1 MKFGDGRWPRLALF
15 GSFAVVVS
23 AILGC
28 GAADGSGGAEAEQA
42 GARSAAELDELDV
55 LKVIPE
61 NYTLL
66 LENEHVRVIEARIPP
81 GTTEPLHRHLSGVSI
96 AMTDYF
102 IEHLQPNGEW
112 TPSMKR
118 EPGTVYWSEGSVHQ
132 VRNVGDTYSHT
143 IRIELKNL
151 ER

>member
-1 MKFGDGRWPRLALF
+1 AACVGM
-15 GSFAVVVS
+15 VV
-23 AILGC
+23 LMGC
-28 GAADGSGGAEAEQA
+28 QADSVELAADAAAEA
-42 GARSAAELDELDV
+42 GPSELDDLDV
-55 LKVIPE
+55 LQVIPE

-66 LENEHVRVIEARIPP
+66 LENEYVRVIEARIPP

-96 AMTDYF
+96 AMTDYS
-102 IEHLQPNGEW
+102 IEHLQPTGEW

-132 VRNVGDTYSHT
+132 VRNVGETYSHT

-151 ER
+151 NR

>member
-1 MKFGDGRWPRLALF
+1 MNVRMCQLARQAIVIGF
-15 GSFAVVVS
+15 SGVS
-23 AILGC
+23 LTAIGC
-28 GAADGSGGAEAEQA
+28 GSGDRGTADVGERASTQAISG
-42 GARSAAELDELDV
+42 LDDLDV

-96 AMTDYF
+96 AMTDYD
-102 IEHLQPNGEW
+102 IEHLQANGEW

-118 EPGTVYWSEGSVHQ
+118 VPGTVYWSEGSVHQ
-132 VRNVGDTYSHT
+132 VRNVGSTYSHT

-151 ER
+151 E